1 MREIKLN
8 DRKLLK
14 LIDEG
19 FSQVEAARKLGVS
32 RQAVSKRLKELRGRT
47 TRAVIVKK
55 VEKVVDQK
63 IDAIKQLHEI
73 NARANQMLDEAE
85 EDPELRLR
93 VMAEIRGQ
101 LRLQLEIY
109 QTLFDLQAVQQF
121 MDETLEVIGKIAPEV
136 RNEII
141 NRLNKRKSVRSAL
154 HWS

>member
-1 MREIKLN
+1 MHEIKLN

-14 LIDEG
+14 MIDEG
-19 FSQVEAARKLGVS
+19 FSQAEAARRLKVS
-32 RQAVSKRLKELRGRT
+32 RQAVSKRLQELRGRT
-47 TRAVIVKK
+47 TRAVVVKK
-55 VEKVVDQK
+55 VERVVDQK

-85 EDPELRLR
+85 EDPELSLR

-121 MDETLEVIGKIAPEV
+121 MDETLDVIGKIAPEV

-141 NRLNKRKSVRSAL
+141 NRLNRRKSVRSAL
-154 HWS
+154 HWA